1 MHFENQN
8 STMDTILA
16 GLPWIRSGFLLCGHV
31 QCQEEQLD
39 WVVCEDDLYVEWQ

>member
-1 MHFENQN
+1 MHFENQI

-16 GLPWIRSGFLLCGHV
+16 GLPWIRSGFLFCGHV

-39 WVVCEDDLYVEWQ
+39 GVVRENDLYEE